1 MIKSFPVY
9 QIVDHP
15 KLVKKLSEVCILTL
29 NDADIESISKL
40 SDLGDRLYLL
50 TEDAVRGLSD
60 CHSVAA
66 TILAIDT
73 GVPYVID
80 LKEAFT

>member
-1 MIKSFPVY
+1 MINTFPVY
-9 QIVDHP
+9 QIIDHP
-15 KLVKKLSEVCILTL
+15 TLTKKLSKVCMLELKDSEV
-29 NDADIESISKL
+29 ESVSRL
-40 SDLGDRLYLL
+40 SDLGDCLYLL

>member
-1 MIKSFPVY
+1 MNLKS
-9 QIVDHP
+9 DR
-15 KLVKKLSEVCILTL
+15 KTLENLKKLSEVCILTL